1 MVNFENNTNS
11 HEPYFS
17 RYGKPFQEKI
27 FQSLTN
33 DKDWAAQMFEVMKPS
48 FFDVNYLEY
57 LTEKFFSYYEKYKS
71 FPTLGL
77 LVTIIKDDLTEKNDI
92 ILRDQIINF
101 LHRLK
106 SNPHMADLAYV
117 KDKTLDFC
125 RKQAFKQALEESVEL
140 IQTEKFDAVLAIMKK
155 AVSVGMPSTVGHD
168 FFEDAEARFVK
179 INRQACPTGIP
190 VLDAKEIFNGGL
202 GRGEIGVVVAN
213 TGVGK
218 CVTSNTRI
226 TVRYMEISIDG
237 QRYKPWDL
245 VKTSLGLL
253 EAINVSDA
261 SLSYYDKIETLE
273 ISSFFKML
281 GLDDT
286 PEKDLICRWPIEIL
300 SYDDFYRIE
309 ALRTTELLPVYRA
322 TFSDGTVL
330 SAAPNHR
337 VMSMTAGTWRF
348 ISELEP
354 GEQVMTGIHNQNNP
368 KLLYVENLDASEV
381 MFDFQVET
389 CHSFLTNGILSH
401 NSHWLTAMGANAMRS
416 GKNVLHYTFE
426 LTEHSV
432 GLRYDS
438 NLCGMNSNEVQDRK
452 DEVIEKYKEMELG
465 KLIIKEYPTGS
476 ASVVTI
482 RNHVEKL
489 LLKGFVPNLIV
500 IDYADIMKSTRSYDS
515 IRHELKLV
523 YEELR
528 NLAMDLNIPIWT
540 ASQANRDS
548 ANSEVVG
555 LENMSEAYG
564 KAMVADVVVSLSR
577 KASEKAHGTGR
588 LFVAKNRAG
597 KDGVLFP
604 IQIDTSMSCFKVLD
618 ETALSLDEV
627 TKQSDSGLKD
637 LLKKKWKEV
646 NNANFEVIND

>member
-1 MVNFENNTNS
+1 MTFDQYQHS
-11 HEPYFS
+11 SEPYFS

-27 FQSLTN
+27 FQCLIS
-33 DKDWAAQMFEVMKPS
+33 DKEWAGQMYEVMKPS

-57 LTEKFFSYYEKYKS
+57 LSERFFNYYEKYKC

-77 LVTIIKDDLTEKNDI
+77 IVTIIKDDLTEKNDI

-101 LHRLK
+101 LTRLK
-106 SNPHMADLAYV
+106 ANPNLTDLGYV

-218 CVTSNTRI
+218 CVVPSTDI
-226 TVRYMEISIDG
+226 TIRYMELNIDG
-237 QRYKPWDL
+237 RRYKPWEK
-245 VKTSLGLL
+245 VRTSLGTLQ
-253 EAINVSDA
+253 AIEVHDGSIT
-261 SLSYYDKIETLE
+261 YTDKIEKLPIGE
-273 ISSFFKML
+273 LLAIL
-281 GLDDT
+281 GLDTAT
-286 PEKDLICRWPIEIL
+286 PEQDLACRWPIEVL

-309 ALRTTELLPVYRA
+309 AVRTTETLPVVRA
-322 TFSDGTVL
+322 TFDDGTVL
-330 SAAPNHR
+330 EGAPNHR

-348 ISELEP
+348 LEELER
-354 GEQVMTGIHNQNNP
+354 GEQVMTGIHNPTNP
-368 KLLYVENLDASEV
+368 TLVSIERLADERV
-381 MFDFQVET
+381 MCDLQVET

-426 LTEHSV
+426 LTEHAV

-452 DEVIEKYKEMELG
+452 EEVIEKYKEMDLG
-465 KLIIKEYPTGS
+465 KLIIKEYPTGA
-476 ASVVTI
+476 ASVVTL
-482 RNHVEKL
+482 RNHVEKV
-489 LLKGFVPNLIV
+489 LLKGFVPNLII
-500 IDYADIMKSTRSYDS
+500 IDYADIMKSTRSFDS
-515 IRHELKLV
+515 LRHELKLV

-577 KASEKAHGTGR
+577 KANEKAHGTGR

-597 KDGVLFP
+597 KDGVVFP
-604 IQIDTSMSCFKVLD
+604 VNIDTSMSKFKVLD
-618 ETALSLDEV
+618 ESALSLDEV
-627 TKQSDSGLKD
+627 TRQSDSDMKNILRQ
-637 LLKKKWKEV
+637 KWKEV
-646 NNANFEVIND
+646 SSSFEE

>member
-1 MVNFENNTNS
+1 MTSESTNYYS

-27 FQSLTN
+27 FQCLVT
-33 DKDWAAQMFEVMKPS
+33 DKEWAGQMFEVMKPS

-57 LTEKFFSYYEKYKS
+57 LTDRFFAYYEKYKC

-77 LVTIIKDDLTEKNDI
+77 IVTIIKDDLTEKNDI

-101 LHRLK
+101 LTRLK
-106 SNPHMADLAYV
+106 SNPNVADLGYV

-168 FFEDAEARFVK
+168 FFEDADARFVK

-218 CVTSNTRI
+218 CVTSDTRV
-226 TVRYMEISIDG
+226 TVRYMELNIDG
-237 QRYKPWDL
+237 QRYKPWER
-245 VKTSLGLL
+245 VRTSLGTL
-253 EAINVSDA
+253 EAIDVSDG
-261 SLSYYDKIETLE
+261 SITYSDKIETVA
-273 ISSFFKML
+273 ISDLLSWF
-281 GLDDT
+281 GLDSA
-286 PEKDLICRWPIEIL
+286 PERDVTCRWPIEVL

-309 ALRTTELLPVYRA
+309 AMRTTENLRVLRA
-322 TFSDGTVL
+322 TFDDGTVL
-330 SAAPNHR
+330 RAAANHR

-348 ISELEP
+348 LSELEP
-354 GEQVMTGIHNQNNP
+354 GEQVMTGMHNPTNP
-368 KLLYVENLDASEV
+368 QLLYVEDLGTEEV
-381 MFDFQVET
+381 MYDLQVET

-426 LTEHSV
+426 LTEHAV

-438 NLCGMNSNEVQDRK
+438 NLCSMNSNEVQDRK
-452 DEVIEKYKEMELG
+452 DEVIEKYKNMDLG

-476 ASVVTI
+476 ASVITI

-515 IRHELKLV
+515 LRHELKLV

-577 KASEKAHGTGR
+577 KANEKAHGTGR

-597 KDGVLFP
+597 RDGVVFP
-604 IQIDTSMSCFKVLD
+604 VNIDTSMSTFKILD
-618 ETALSLDEV
+618 ESALSLDEV
-627 TKQSDSGLKD
+627 TKQSDSDMKD
-637 LLKKKWKEV
+637 ILRKKWKEV
-646 NNANFEVIND
+646 SSSFEE

>member
-1 MVNFENNTNS
+1 MTFDQNYYS
-11 HEPYFS
+11 SEPYFS

-27 FQSLTN
+27 FQCLIS
-33 DKDWAAQMFEVMKPS
+33 DKEWAGQIYEVMKPS

-57 LTEKFFSYYEKYKS
+57 LSERFFNYYEKYKC

-77 LVTIIKDDLTEKNDI
+77 IVTIIKDDLTEKNDI

-101 LHRLK
+101 LTRLK
-106 SNPHMADLAYV
+106 ANPNLTDLGYV

-168 FFEDAEARFVK
+168 FFEDAEARFIK

-218 CVTSNTRI
+218 CVVSSTDI
-226 TVRYMEISIDG
+226 TIRYMELNIDG
-237 QRYKPWDL
+237 RRYKPWEK
-245 VKTSLGLL
+245 VRTSLGTLQ
-253 EAINVSDA
+253 AIEVHDGSIT
-261 SLSYYDKIETLE
+261 YTDKIEKLTIGELLALL
-273 ISSFFKML
+273 S
-281 GLDDT
+281 LDTNT
-286 PEKDLICRWPIEIL
+286 PEQDLTCRWPIEVL

-309 ALRTTELLPVYRA
+309 AVRTTEALPVVRA
-322 TFSDGTVL
+322 TFDDGTVL
-330 SAAPNHR
+330 EGAPNHR
-337 VMSMTAGTWRF
+337 LMSITAGIWQF
-348 ISELEP
+348 LSELEV
-354 GEQVMTGIHNQNNP
+354 GEQVMTGMHNPTNP
-368 KLLYVENLDASEV
+368 RLVSIESLSSKQV
-381 MFDFQVET
+381 MCDLQVET

-426 LTEHSV
+426 LTEHAV

-438 NLCGMNSNEVQDRK
+438 NFCGMNSNEVQDRK
-452 DEVIEKYKEMELG
+452 DEVIEKYKDMDLG
-465 KLIIKEYPTGS
+465 KLIIKEYPTGA
-476 ASVVTI
+476 ASVVTL
-482 RNHVEKL
+482 RNHVEKV
-489 LLKGFVPNLIV
+489 LLKGFVPNLII
-500 IDYADIMKSTRSYDS
+500 IDYADIMKSTRSFDS
-515 IRHELKLV
+515 LRHELKLV

-577 KASEKAHGTGR
+577 KANEKAHGTGR

-597 KDGVLFP
+597 KDGIVFP
-604 IQIDTSMSCFKVLD
+604 VNIDTSMSKFKVLD
-618 ETALSLDEV
+618 ESALSLDEV
-627 TKQSDSGLKD
+627 TKQSDSNMKNILRQ
-637 LLKKKWKEV
+637 KWKEV
-646 NNANFEVIND
+646 SSSFEE